1 MILQTFKPSE
11 LRCKKR
17 LCPALLVIDTFFYQ
31 KHQLIKY
38 PPSINEFIMNYWYCI
53 ICRISNYSKLPT
65 ANFFPFFHKKRSK
78 YDVFRTYWKILCFFL
93 FCFVFWKMSQRQ
105 ESSVILWKCV
115 LVRDYVGNTFYNF
128 LPIHWTD
135 LFYFRLVV
143 AIFIVE
149 IWAI

>member
-1 MILQTFKPSE
+1 
-11 LRCKKR
+11 
-17 LCPALLVIDTFFYQ
+17 
-31 KHQLIKY
+31 
-38 PPSINEFIMNYWYCI
+38 
-53 ICRISNYSKLPT
+53 
-65 ANFFPFFHKKRSK
+65 
-78 YDVFRTYWKILCFFL
+78 
-93 FCFVFWKMSQRQ
+93 MSQRQ

-149 IWAI
+149 IWAIYYVCMFKLHKTGMLNSVG